1 MQITPQQRER
11 YAAMWESYMRK
22 VERLRARRE
31 NALTIIR
38 QVSGPAVYVACC
50 FPSKGSGCLIALVS
64 LLGSRRPAGLNS
76 LLFRE

>member
-38 QVSGPAVYVACC
+38 EVRGPAVHLSCC
-50 FPSKGSGCLIALVS
+50 FPSNGSGCRIALVR
-64 LLGSRRPAGLNS
+64 LLGSRRPVGLNN